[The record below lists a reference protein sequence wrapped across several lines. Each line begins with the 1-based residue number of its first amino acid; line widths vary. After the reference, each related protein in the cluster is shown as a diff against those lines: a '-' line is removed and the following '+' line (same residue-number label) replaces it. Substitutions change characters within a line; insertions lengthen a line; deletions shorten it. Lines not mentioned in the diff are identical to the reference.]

1 MKTIELQQGTPA
13 WEAWRARVFG
23 ASDCAA
29 MLGISPYKS
38 RDALLKEKASGEA
51 PAPSDYLQA
60 IFEEGHKAEA
70 AARPLVEKILGEPLF
85 SLVAESDDGAL
96 AASFDGITFD
106 GLTVFEHKL
115 LRDSDASRARFADA
129 QAGKLAPHDMAQV
142 QQQLMVSGAERC
154 FFVVSDGTGENMA
167 IAVVK
172 PDETFADSIRE
183 GWAQFAADLKAYREV
198 ETDAPEWTEAAA
210 RYLDLGAQIKALE
223 AAQKEER
230 KKLEAYA
237 KASGAAVIKG
247 GGITASRLT
256 RQGNVD
262 YAAIPELAGV
272 DLDAYRKAPTTYW
285 KIA

>member
-1 MKTIELQQGTPA
+1 MKNIELQQGTPA

-51 PAPSDYLQA
+51 PATSDYLQLL
-60 IFEEGHKAEA
+60 FEEGHRAEA
-70 AARPLVEKILGEPLF
+70 AIRPYLEGVVGEPLF
-85 SLVAESDDGAL
+85 TLVAEGENGI

-106 GLTVFEHKL
+106 GGTIIEHKL
-115 LRDSDASRARFADA
+115 LRDSDASRLRYERA
-129 QAGKLAPHDMAQV
+129 QHGEIAPHDMAQV
-142 QQQLMVSGAERC
+142 QQQLLVSGATRC
-154 FFVVSDGTGENMA
+154 LFVVSDGTPGSCA
-167 IAVVK
+167 IAEIQ
-172 PDETFADSIRE
+172 PDHGLFEAIKA
-183 GWAQFAADLKAYREV
+183 GWKQFAIDLAAYREQ
-198 ETDAPEWTEAAA
+198 ETDDPEWVGAAA

-230 KKLEAYA
+230 KKLEAFA
-237 KASGAAVIKG
+237 KASGAAVVKG

-272 DLDAYRKAPTTYW
+272 DLEAYRKPATTFW

>member
-13 WEAWRARVFG
+13 WEAWRTRVFG

-51 PAPSDYLQA
+51 PATSDYLQA
-60 IFEEGHKAEA
+60 LFEEGHRAESA
-70 AARPLVEKILGEPLF
+70 IRPYLEGVVGEPLF
-85 SLVAESDDGAL
+85 TLVAEGENGI

-106 GLTVFEHKL
+106 GGTIIEHKL
-115 LRDSDASRARFADA
+115 LRDSDASRLRYERA
-129 QAGKLAPHDMAQV
+129 QRGEIVPHDMAQV
-142 QQQLMVSGAERC
+142 QQQLLVSGAARC
-154 FFVVSDGTGENMA
+154 LFVVSDGTPGNCA
-167 IAVVK
+167 IAEIQ
-172 PDETFADSIRE
+172 PDHGLFEAIKA
-183 GWAQFAADLKAYREV
+183 GWKQFATDLAAYREQ
-198 ETDAPEWTEAAA
+198 ETDDPEWVGAAA

-230 KKLEAYA
+230 KKLEAFA
-237 KASGAAVIKG
+237 KASGAAVVKG

-256 RQGNVD
+256 RLGNVD

-272 DLDAYRKAPTTYW
+272 DLEAYRKPATTFW

>member
-70 AARPLVEKILGEPLF
+70 DIRPYLEGVVGEPLF
-85 SLVAESDDGAL
+85 TLVAEGEDGI
-96 AASFDGITFD
+96 AASFDGITFAGD
-106 GLTVFEHKL
+106 TIIEHKL
-115 LRDSDASRARFADA
+115 LRDSDASRLRFERA
-129 QAGKLAPHDMAQV
+129 QRGEVAPHDMAQV
-142 QQQLMVSGAERC
+142 QQQLLVSGAARC
-154 FFVVSDGTGENMA
+154 LFVVSDGTPGNCA
-167 IAVVK
+167 IAEILPEPSLFENIK
-172 PDETFADSIRE
+172 A
-183 GWAQFAADLKAYREV
+183 GWKQFAADLKAYREV

-230 KKLEAYA
+230 KKLEAFA
-237 KASGAAVIKG
+237 KASGAAVVKG

-272 DLDAYRKAPTTYW
+272 DLEAYRKPATTFW

>member
-1 MKTIELQQGTPA
+1 MKNIELQQGTPA

-51 PAPSDYLQA
+51 PATSDYLQA
-60 IFEEGHKAEA
+60 IFEEGHKAETDI
-70 AARPLVEKILGEPLF
+70 RPYLEGVVGEPLF
-85 SLVAESDDGAL
+85 TLVAEGEDGI
-96 AASFDGITFD
+96 AASFDGITFAGD
-106 GLTVFEHKL
+106 TIIEHKL
-115 LRDSDASRARFADA
+115 LRDSDASRLRFERA
-129 QAGKLAPHDMAQV
+129 QRGEVAPHDMAQV
-142 QQQLMVSGAERC
+142 QQQLLVSGAARC
-154 FFVVSDGTGENMA
+154 LFVVSDGTPGNCA
-167 IAVVK
+167 IAEILPEPSLFENIK
-172 PDETFADSIRE
+172 A
-183 GWAQFAADLKAYREV
+183 GWKQFAADLKAYREV

-230 KKLEAYA
+230 KKLETFA
-237 KASGAAVIKG
+237 KASGAAVVKG

>member
-1 MKTIELQQGTPA
+1 MKNIELQQGTPA

-70 AARPLVEKILGEPLF
+70 DIRPYLEGVVGEPLF
-85 SLVAESDDGAL
+85 TLVAEGEDGI
-96 AASFDGITFD
+96 AASFDGITFAGD
-106 GLTVFEHKL
+106 TIIEHKL
-115 LRDSDASRARFADA
+115 LRDSDASRLRYERA
-129 QAGKLAPHDMAQV
+129 QRGEIAPHDMAQV
-142 QQQLMVSGAERC
+142 QQQLLVSGAERC
-154 FFVVSDGTGENMA
+154 LFVVSDGTPGNCA
-167 IAVVK
+167 IAEIQ
-172 PDETFADSIRE
+172 PDHGLFEAIKA
-183 GWAQFAADLKAYREV
+183 GWKQFATDLAAYREQ
-198 ETDAPEWTEAAA
+198 ETDDPEWVGAAT

-230 KKLEAYA
+230 KKLEAFA
-237 KASGAAVIKG
+237 KASGAAVVRG

-262 YAAIPELAGV
+262 YAAGV